1 LHEQEPPAVSEGS
14 CNSPTHSDR
23 EDLQEP
29 GDPHSFIMV
38 RRLESVDAPVRS
50 PEHAA
55 LYKGRDE
62 RRMGKLELEA
72 RQRHLRDLLAALDA
86 RE

>member
-1 LHEQEPPAVSEGS
+1 M
-14 CNSPTHSDR
+14 R
-23 EDLQEP
+23 
-29 GDPHSFIMV
+29 
-38 RRLESVDAPVRS
+38 
-50 PEHAA
+50 A